1 MTSRHRYI
9 ALGSSKINDESFG
22 ISQSDL
28 RRHLFTIGTTG
39 SGKSTLLEGIAIQL
53 IHQNAGLTFL
63 DPHGDS
69 AERLLNAI
77 PNHRIQDVIYFNA
90 ADLEFPLAFNP
101 LAVVDSDQRAIVAE
115 SIVGAFK
122 GIWGDSWG
130 ARMERIFIIA
140 VQTLLACPG
149 ETILGINRLF
159 TDPGYRAGIVQRISD
174 PALRDFWEQEYET
187 WVKRRH
193 DSEYTEP
200 IKNKVGRLTHN
211 PVTRNI
217 LGQSRSKL
225 DLERVVNRGKILIVN
240 LSKGAIG
247 DQIANFL
254 GSMLVSSIIDTAMGR
269 GIIPEQNRRDHILI
283 ADEFHSFATSRFS
296 TALSEARKYR
306 LSIVLGQQYLAQLSK
321 QLEDVR
327 HAVFG
332 NVGSFVAFKVGNQD
346 ASKIAEQFDDEYA
359 SRSFVELDPH
369 HVIAKLTHLGR
380 TGQPFTG
387 KSLPPLEFDYQNH
400 EIIVKRSRKFYGTP
414 RKTVEKKNRCWLRY
428 NGTHA
433 KEIRSPKPK
442 RKW

>member
-53 IHQNAGLTFL
+53 IHQNAGVTFL

-69 AERLLNAI
+69 AERLLAAI

-90 ADLEFPLAFNP
+90 ADLDFPIAFNP
-101 LAVVDSDQRAIVAE
+101 LAVVDSDQRAVVAE
-115 SIVGAFK
+115 SIVSAFK

-140 VQTLLACPG
+140 TQTLLACPG

-159 TDPGYRAGIVQRISD
+159 TDASYRAGIVQRISD

-225 DLERVVNRGKILIVN
+225 DLDRVVNRGKILIVN

-254 GSMLVSSIIDTAMGR
+254 GSLLVSSIIDTAMGR
-269 GIIPEQNRRDHILI
+269 GDIPEENRRDHVLI
-283 ADEFHSFATSRFS
+283 ADEFHSFATSRFA

-306 LSIVLGQQYLAQLSK
+306 LSIIVGQQYLAQLSK

-346 ASKIAEQFDDEYA
+346 AGRIAEQFDDEYA
-359 SRSFVELDPH
+359 PRSFVELDPH

-380 TGQPFTG
+380 TGQPFAG
-387 KSLPPLEFDYQNH
+387 KSLPPLLFDYQNSQK
-400 EIIVKRSRKFYGTP
+400 IAKRSQRFYGTP
-414 RKTVEKKNRCWLRY
+414 RKTVEKKIRCWLRY
-428 NGTHA
+428 NGVHA